1 METEEITQLDTRQR
15 DAIDALV
22 AALNNL
28 GEVDLRLWMD
38 QRVGLQ
44 WNVRTSGGEWVAR
57 VERSSGATTRGT
69 EWEVR
74 R

>member
-1 METEEITQLDTRQR
+1 METEEKTQLDAQR

-28 GEVDLRLWMD
+28 GEADLRLWMD

-44 WNVRTSGGEWVAR
+44 WNVRTSDGEWVAR